1 MKTCLRPTAGLL
13 AGLLLLL
20 AQGCAGAPTWLQR
33 QSRPAM
39 AASAEAYRAKAR
51 ALESEGEWRRALF
64 TWRVA
69 AHLATEQEPATTEAV
84 AELEQRIADTVKARY
99 QEGVDHF
106 QKGDHAAALASFL
119 AVLHLDPDHKS
130 ARHYLKTR
138 LPTAGHAT
146 YRVQRGDSFTKI
158 ANDIYKDVSKA
169 YVLAYF
175 NDMDPHRPLL
185 IGTLLVLPRLETQQL
200 LPRRDLLTLLDQAQR
215 ALQQNRYHETIA
227 ITERINE
234 LSPGNVQAQRLAD
247 TAHLAIAQ
255 GLIAQ
260 KNHTAALARLQQVSA
275 GHRQRNRTIAEVRR
289 RLSQES
295 TDHQLQQA
303 QRHLDRG
310 EFAEAIAISH
320 GILDQAPNH
329 RAARGIFEAAHYGLG
344 RQHLEQGDEIG
355 AIEALRMLDKN
366 YQDTAQLLNQAHA
379 RRNARAETHYREGV
393 MHFLQEELEMAIAA
407 WEQCLALNPQH
418 PKARQDIDNAK
429 RLLER
434 WRRLGKEQ

>member
-1 MKTCLRPTAGLL
+1 MKADLRPTAGLL

-20 AQGCAGAPTWLQR
+20 SQGCAGAPAWLQI

-39 AASAEAYRAKAR
+39 TTSAEAYRAKAR

-69 AHLATEQEPATTEAV
+69 AHLVTEQDPATTEAV
-84 AELEQRIADTVKARY
+84 ADLEQRIADTVKTRY
-99 QEGVDHF
+99 QEGVEHF
-106 QKGDHAAALASFL
+106 QKGDHALALQSFL
-119 AVLHLDPDHKS
+119 AVLHLDPDYKN
-130 ARHYLKTR
+130 ARYYLKTR
-138 LPTAGHAT
+138 LPKAEHAT

-200 LPRRDLLTLLDQAQR
+200 LPRRDLLTLLDQARR
-215 ALQQNRYHETIA
+215 ALQQNRYHEAIA
-227 ITERINE
+227 ITDRINE
-234 LSPGNVQAQRLAD
+234 QSPGNVQAQRMAD
-247 TAHLAIAQ
+247 TAHLAIARS
-255 GLIAQ
+255 LIAQ
-260 KNHTAALARLQQVSA
+260 KKYTAALTRLQQVSA
-275 GHRQRNRTIAEVRR
+275 DHSRRNRTIAEVRR
-289 RLSQES
+289 LMSRETTEQ
-295 TDHQLQQA
+295 QLHSA

-310 EFAEAIAISH
+310 EFAEAIAISR
-320 GILDQAPNH
+320 GILDEAPNH

-344 RQHLEQGDEIG
+344 RRHLELGDEIG

-366 YQDTAQLLNQAHA
+366 YQDTAQLLNQAQA

-407 WEQCLALNPQH
+407 WKKCLTLNPQH

-429 RLLER
+429 RLLEK
-434 WRRLGKEQ
+434 WQRLGQEQ